1 MAEGALESAG
11 RVSGVLHCARWRTIL
26 KRSSRAE
33 ERLPSGSSVSSSAF
47 RRGASA
53 AALDGVRVE
62 SYGAKVPLQQ
72 VASVTGEDAR
82 TLRITP
88 YNRDDI
94 VAIEKALTDADLGL
108 GVGSDDRGVRVTF
121 PELTTETR
129 ERYTKLVHKKLEEAR
144 VSLRSIRDE
153 AWGDIQERERDGAIG
168 KDEKFRFKDKME
180 ELVKK
185 ANGELESLAERKE
198 KDIRG

>member
-1 MAEGALESAG
+1 MAYDFKTLEQGG
-11 RVSGVLHCARWRTIL
+11 RTVAEWL
-26 KRSSRAE
+26 KRELVGIQTGR
-33 ERLPSGSSVSSSAF
+33 
-47 RRGASA
+47 ASA